1 VLGEIAWAHAHVAW
15 LREQVR
21 ELPPED
27 LTFGVERHTV
37 KRPAGE
43 DGTPG
48 PAMAE
53 VTRAARPHALVVLYG
68 QERDRLVKMCE
79 VAHRMGIEER
89 QLELTERHGTM
100 LATVLRAVIGDR
112 ELGLDADQQNVA
124 RQVAARHL
132 RLVAGGAA

>member
-1 VLGEIAWAHAHVAW
+1 
-15 LREQVR
+15 
-21 ELPPED
+21 
-27 LTFGVERHTV
+27 VERQTV
-37 KRPAGE
+37 KRPAGSE
-43 DGTPG
+43 AV
-48 PAMAE
+48 AMAE
-53 VTRAARPHALVVLYG
+53 ITKATRPHALVVLYG

-89 QLELTERHGTM
+89 QLELTERHGAM
-100 LATVLRAVIGDR
+100 LASVLRAVIGDA